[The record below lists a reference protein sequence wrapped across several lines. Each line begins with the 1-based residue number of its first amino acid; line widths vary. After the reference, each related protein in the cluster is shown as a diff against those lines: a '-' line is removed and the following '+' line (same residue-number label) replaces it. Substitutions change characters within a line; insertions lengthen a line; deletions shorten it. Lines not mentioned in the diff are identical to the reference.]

1 MEASLEVY
9 GKMLDLF
16 STMNEATGYI
26 KDKTREGDFET
37 CLGLLDDMK
46 AAADEIRDSG
56 IILLAR
62 IDQVLDVQVSF
73 DKETQYLEFT
83 AELERLEQAYGQA
96 NVDVSLSII
105 EHSVEPSLQSWHKD
119 IVDQLGSIL
128 AS

>member
-26 KDKTREGDFET
+26 KDKTREGDFEI

-62 IDQVLDVQVSF
+62 IDQILEVQVSI
-73 DKETQYLEFT
+73 DKETQYLDLT
-83 AELERLEQAYGQA
+83 AGLDRLEQAYGQA

-105 EHSVEPSLQSWHKD
+105 EHLVEPSLQSWHKD